1 MIISKKKTNY
11 KNTSKFKTKK
21 KFILKGGSDRIN
33 VSNLLDYIKNPV
45 NYTKKEKNEI
55 IREYN
60 KLPEELKYDYLRKL
74 YLSRGRYI
82 KEFAGFIPS
91 FYEINQKY
99 YNLNSNIEEWRSIC
113 INDFYFSNEGKKI
126 FTYRVKRFFSDKKNK
141 FKSNI
146 KLDLLFHLKVKEF
159 EKSKT
164 PIPKEIFIEMD
175 EYLLSGRIKP
185 FHYMHMEIVNYL
197 EIATANRGEVVFQG
211 SATKHN
217 LGGQKGLVFA
227 RIISVSY
234 TNPTERFIVK
244 LPKET
249 ITINDFFRDIKK
261 YYFNPVLCPSRH
273 ELDLF
278 NIEYI
283 VAFQYEFNF
292 RDYRDLWISC
302 KNLLNR
308 SMADASSENLEYLIT
323 CYLQNYFRIIMFVP
337 DSETIT
343 YTWLEIKI
351 ITEKFKNAIELG
363 KIVFVVGLFNI
374 INFQLSDI
382 KKIEDD
388 YFYEEE
394 DELDELFR
402 EYENEKGGYLTNE
415 EIEQFNLINY
425 QKKKIY
431 RTEILHKL
439 RYVFRRYKEV
449 VDIHNNK

>member
-11 KNTSKFKTKK
+11 KNTSSFKTKK
-21 KFILKGGSDRIN
+21 KFILKGGSDRG
-33 VSNLLDYIKNPV
+33 VSLDLWKKNSED
-45 NYTKKEKNEI
+45 YTEEEKNLI
-55 IREYN
+55 IKKYN
-60 KLPEELKYDYLRKL
+60 SLPEELKYDYIRRI

-91 FYEINQKY
+91 FYELNEQY
-99 YNLNSNIEEWRSIC
+99 YELNSNIEEWRSIC

-141 FKSNI
+141 LKSNI

-164 PIPKEIFIEMD
+164 PIPKEIFFEMD
-175 EYLLSGRIKP
+175 EYLLSGKIIPMKYIP
-185 FHYMHMEIVNYL
+185 MEIVNYL
-197 EIATANRGEVVFQG
+197 ETHSANGGEVVFQG

-217 LGGQKGLVFA
+217 PGGSKKLVFA

-302 KNLLNR
+302 KNLFNR
-308 SMADASSENLEYLIT
+308 SMSEASSENLEYLIT
-323 CYLQNYFRIIMFVP
+323 CYLENYFRIIIFVP
-337 DSETIT
+337 DSENIT

-351 ITEKFKNAIELG
+351 ITEKFKKAIELG
-363 KIVFVVGLFNI
+363 KIVLVVGLFNI
-374 INFQLSDI
+374 MNFQLSDI

-388 YFYEEE
+388 YFYKEE
-394 DELDELFR
+394 DELDKLFR
-402 EYENEKGGYLTNE
+402 EYENKKGDKLTNE

-449 VDIHNNK
+449 VDIHDQEQ